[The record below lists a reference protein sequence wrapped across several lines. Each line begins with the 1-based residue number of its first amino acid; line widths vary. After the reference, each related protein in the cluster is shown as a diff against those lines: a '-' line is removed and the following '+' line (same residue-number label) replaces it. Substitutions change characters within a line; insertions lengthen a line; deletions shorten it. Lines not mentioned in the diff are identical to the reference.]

1 MEKALERALDGA
13 ECVIESARQR
23 PPKRKQSSSGGKSLH
38 DKLYD
43 LYVEECGKEPEVT
56 EELICNVN
64 LLEKLV
70 QRESLSHLVVNLYPG
85 KQGYSLMLKG
95 PSEPHSETIRLPYEE
110 RKFLEYLDAEEL
122 PPALVDLLEKSGL
135 TIFHSGCVIAEVRDY
150 RQGSNAE
157 PPGYQSRHV
166 LLRPTMQTLA
176 CDVQSITSDNQ
187 EWTQEDKLLLESQL
201 ILATAEPLCLD
212 PSVSVAC
219 TANRLLY
226 NRQKMNTPPMR
237 RNFKRYSTASLNEQ
251 QELSC
256 SPAPHKKSEKSQ
268 AAEQNDFKISK
279 AGNCVDMWKQRPCD
293 LAVPSE
299 VDVEKYARQ
308 ERSVKYDDSPLTGWP
323 TYGVNDDISLFG
335 YEAGDQSQTT
345 KLTFMKSLND
355 PLISGIGSSPKK
367 ARCGKHVFPYQ
378 SFTGDHCYSLM
389 PESNIDTGEAES
401 LFEELEPLS
410 SECAFQVSLGSSGSA
425 SLSQLSLRKEAA
437 QPLAMSIQSS
447 VPGEGVRHTPPPIS
461 LLSSLGKSSSSNNR
475 LTPQQASRLHLRKMP
490 SPVPASKPPS
500 LPQKSSVEVN
510 RVSTVPAA
518 ALCAASSAETIPASQ
533 VKAKSAGSNI
543 VKVAVPV
550 PAGTVVRVSKPTK
563 GSTARAR
570 APVPIRPS
578 HLLSRG
584 QLPSVGSTVSQA
596 ASQGGVQYNIDLS
609 KFRPVGILWVP
620 HGVDLWKT
628 QEPQQLVCQLIPA
641 AQLQQPPTSP
651 QQLMLQGSSAQGSAS
666 QQTALSAQQTAVSDR
681 NEVGSVLQPQ
691 VVMQS
696 QPDSAQTGPGQSCPQ
711 HMVQLSAACPQPP
724 QPQQPQPQQVVVA
737 AVVAAVTAMEGTRSQ
752 RGRNR
757 RPATK
762 ESEGDGGQS
771 VGGACGLAPL
781 APLAPLTLPLPSF
794 LLPSGAAYV
803 QRLAPP
809 PWAEPGVSEVGRQ
822 GQGGAAAA
830 AAAAAVATAAA
841 APAAP
846 RTRLRPGCALY

>member
-256 SPAPHKKSEKSQ
+256 SPAPHKKSEESQ

-293 LAVPSE
+293 LAVFSE
-299 VDVEKYARQ
+299 MDVEQYARE
-308 ERSVKYDDSPLTGWP
+308 ERSIKYDDSPLADWP
-323 TYGVNDDISLFG
+323 TYGVDDDFSLFG
-335 YEAGDQSQTT
+335 CEAGDQSQTT

-367 ARCGKHVFPYQ
+367 ARCGRPLSPCH
-378 SFTGDHCYSLM
+378 SFREDHCYSLM
-389 PESNIDTGEAES
+389 PESSIDTGEIES

-410 SECAFQVSLGSSGSA
+410 PECAFEVLQDSNSSA
-425 SLSQLSLRKEAA
+425 PLSQLSPEKEAA

-447 VPGEGVRHTPPPIS
+447 VPGEGVQHTPPPIS

-570 APVPIRPS
+570 APVPGKLSCPPS
-578 HLLSRG
+578 RNQSPNT
-584 QLPSVGSTVSQA
+584 QPTVPQA
-596 ASQGGVQYNIDLS
+596 LSQGGVQNKLGDFSRFTPIG
-609 KFRPVGILWVP
+609 FLWAP
-620 HGVDLWKT
+620 EGVDIWKT
-628 QEPQQLVCQLIPA
+628 QEPQQLFCQLFPA

-711 HMVQLSAACPQPP
+711 HMVQLSAARPQPP
-724 QPQQPQPQQVVVA
+724 QPQQPQPQQSCFHLA
-737 AVVAAVTAMEGTRSQ
+737 AEKLHSLSTSAH
-752 RGRNR
+752 
-757 RPATK
+757 
-762 ESEGDGGQS
+762 
-771 VGGACGLAPL
+771 
-781 APLAPLTLPLPSF
+781 
-794 LLPSGAAYV
+794 
-803 QRLAPP
+803 LAPP
-809 PWAEPGVSEVGRQ
+809 PEPGRQRAPSCSSEPDCCRHLWQHDAFHTCSEDVEDLAVRTQDGS
-822 GQGGAAAA
+822 GQTSGPGPWSQAADQAWK
-830 AAAAAVATAAA
+830 
-841 APAAP
+841 
-846 RTRLRPGCALY
+846 RPFWDVLCSLVMKPFLLLEL